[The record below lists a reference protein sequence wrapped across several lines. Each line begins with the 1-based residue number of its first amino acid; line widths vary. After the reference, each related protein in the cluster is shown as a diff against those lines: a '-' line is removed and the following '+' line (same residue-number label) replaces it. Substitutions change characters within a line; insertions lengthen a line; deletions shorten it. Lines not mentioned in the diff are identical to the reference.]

1 MDQEIEKTMAE
12 NSASNLE
19 EDLKDSALRPLAA
32 ACDLYMQAYDAHV
45 QVARR
50 GSTED
55 RACAQK
61 RLIAQIRQLN
71 QTVAPLN
78 FLLDLEEG

>member
-1 MDQEIEKTMAE
+1 MAE

-19 EDLKDSALRPLAA
+19 EALKDSALRPLAA
-32 ACDLYMQAYDAHV
+32 TCDLYMQAYDAHM
-45 QVARR
+45 QVARH

-55 RACAQK
+55 RARAQK

-71 QTVAPLN
+71 RAVAPLD
-78 FLLDLEEG
+78 FLLDLEEGPH

>member
-1 MDQEIEKTMAE
+1 MAE
-12 NSASNLE
+12 NSTGNLE
-19 EDLKDSALRPLAA
+19 EALKDSALRPLAA
-32 ACDLYMQAYDAHV
+32 ACDLYMQAYDAYT

-61 RLIAQIRQLN
+61 RLVAQIRQLN
-71 QTVAPLN
+71 QAVAPLD
-78 FLLDLEEG
+78 FLLDLEEGSH